1 MIFRGGHNPAENP
14 DTISQLLLALVST
27 STATCHMVLIITRL
41 IVCFRTPFTE
51 TVDWTNF
58 KTPPPYEE
66 WENKNWETKY
76 ANFKLH
82 NYDLVDSL
90 TVISYI
96 FNKMALVQWLRWI
109 SSSDIYRIEAVTSM
123 ISGSGLASLTRDPWL
138 SGEIV
143 DLFNMEKLFY
153 WCVHCKEFAIC
164 IWRTWDPEENKRPP
178 SSLFL

>member
-1 MIFRGGHNPAENP
+1 MEISESTSSMSTTLRWLWIKSQVFSHPSLVIVRGGHNPAENP
-14 DTISQLLLALVST
+14 DTISQLLLALFST

-76 ANFKLH
+76 AKFQLH

-96 FNKMALVQWLRWI
+96 LYFLLYRPFALLTALTTKLLKMMSPPTSNNPTVQH
-109 SSSDIYRIEAVTSM
+109 
-123 ISGSGLASLTRDPWL
+123 GS
-138 SGEIV
+138 
-143 DLFNMEKLFY
+143 F
-153 WCVHCKEFAIC
+153 
-164 IWRTWDPEENKRPP
+164 
-178 SSLFL
+178 